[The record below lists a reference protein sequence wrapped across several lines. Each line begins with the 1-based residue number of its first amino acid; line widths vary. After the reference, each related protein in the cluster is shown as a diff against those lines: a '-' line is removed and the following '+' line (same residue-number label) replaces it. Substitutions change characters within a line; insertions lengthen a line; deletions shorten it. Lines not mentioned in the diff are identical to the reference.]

1 MSVSLG
7 SAGKATLEGVKHQ
20 LKAPV
25 DLEGNNVKS
34 DLYSHLTEVF
44 NRILQYHPYDAY
56 DKFEEISNM
65 VKQTNLKFVDP
76 KYDFEINNQN
86 KKITNEEALAYIR
99 KIKSLIEEETKGVEK
114 SLLTKD

>member
-56 DKFEEISNM
+56 DKFEEISGL
-65 VKQTNLKFVDP
+65 VKHTNFKIKDP
-76 KYDFEINNQN
+76 DHDFDVNGKAGVIQN
-86 KKITNEEALAYIR
+86 K
-99 KIKSLIEEETKGVEK
+99 
-114 SLLTKD
+114 